1 MGLIGFL
8 VINKI
13 PGEILMGECHHV
25 AEGGKHFKH
34 RINARY
40 VVQEVIYF
48 QYIVSFIIWCLERIA
63 KIRNVFMCNSSS
75 SSSVT
80 FLIKATL

>member
-1 MGLIGFL
+1 MWQREE
-8 VINKI
+8 N
-13 PGEILMGECHHV
+13 ILNIESMPD
-25 AEGGKHFKH
+25 
-34 RINARY
+34 

-75 SSSVT
+75 SSVT

>member
-13 PGEILMGECHHV
+13 PAEILMGECHHV

-75 SSSVT
+75 SSVT

>member
-34 RINARY
+34 RIN

-75 SSSVT
+75 SSVT